1 VVGPVSDDYDFDA
14 PDHCTVGVIGEVGQ
28 RLFLFYCRQGLNETT
43 VKVEKQQVAVLASYL
58 GRIVRELGRPEQL
71 PEDLDFY
78 GTEEFEWV
86 VGTIG
91 VSYDEDL
98 DRIVIVLEEI
108 GGEDE
113 EDEEPV
119 PVESPYDRPG
129 RWYVVHTYSGYEN
142 KVRSNLGNVVASRG
156 IEDRVFEVVIPMEDV
171 VEFKGG
177 KKVTVQKKVFPGYLL
192 VRCDLD
198 DDTWGA
204 IRNTPGVTGFVGPGT
219 KPTPLSRREVEN
231 ILQVKVEGAE
241 APTKRS
247 RPRLEYEVDETV
259 RVKEGPFADF
269 SGQIAEINEDQLKL
283 KVLVNIFGRET
294 PVELEFSQ
302 VAKL

>member
-1 VVGPVSDDYDFDA
+1 VTIHDENPVSPEASEVADTALDEAAAEILADGAPATVAEEAGAEADVPATPELVLDA
-14 PDHCTVGVIGEVGQ
+14 TAGSAESEP
-28 RLFLFYCRQGLNETT
+28 
-43 VKVEKQQVAVLASYL
+43 VE
-58 GRIVRELGRPEQL
+58 
-71 PEDLDFY
+71 ED
-78 GTEEFEWV
+78 
-86 VGTIG
+86 
-91 VSYDEDL
+91 
-98 DRIVIVLEEI
+98 
-108 GGEDE
+108 EDE
-113 EDEEPV
+113 EVEAYV
-119 PVESPYDRPG
+119 PSPYDRPG

-142 KVRSNLGNVVASRG
+142 KVRSNLSNVVASRG
-156 IEDRVFEVVIPMEDV
+156 MEDRVFEVVIPMEDV

-231 ILQVKVEGAE
+231 ILQVKADGVE

>member
-1 VVGPVSDDYDFDA
+1 MTDGFEPLPPGPTTDDDAETALEGEEALVVDATTGPEPMA
-14 PDHCTVGVIGEVGQ
+14 T
-28 RLFLFYCRQGLNETT
+28 
-43 VKVEKQQVAVLASYL
+43 
-58 GRIVRELGRPEQL
+58 
-71 PEDLDFY
+71 EDL
-78 GTEEFEWV
+78 E
-86 VGTIG
+86 
-91 VSYDEDL
+91 
-98 DRIVIVLEEI
+98 LEL
-108 GGEDE
+108 DE
-113 EDEEPV
+113 EDEDEALAYV
-119 PVESPYDRPG
+119 PSPFDRPG

-142 KVRSNLGNVVASRG
+142 KVRSNLANVVAARG
-156 IEDRVFEVVIPMEDV
+156 MEDRVFEVVIPMEDV

-177 KKVTVQKKVFPGYLL
+177 KKVVVQKKVFPGYLL

-219 KPTPLSRREVEN
+219 KPTPLSRSEVES
-231 ILQVKVEGAE
+231 ILQVKPEGVEGPA
-241 APTKRS
+241 KRS